1 MLNSYYFIK
10 KDMSEQPDEQ
20 VRSTRSGTVLSTE
33 FLSPWSHPPSAGTC
47 SKPGSSPSLIV
58 QSFYLNGITEAG
70 LIRSA
75 LNSISS
81 PTPFPRGSGVGLK
94 VPSLQSL
101 KVCFVFPAQPG
112 PFFKIPEG
120 PP

>member
-1 MLNSYYFIK
+1 MLNNYYFIK
-10 KDMSEQPDEQ
+10 KDRSEQPDEQ
-20 VRSTRSGTVLSTE
+20 VHSTRSGTVLSTE
-33 FLSPWSHPPSAGTC
+33 FLSPCFYPSAGTC

-58 QSFYLNGITEAG
+58 QSFCLNRITEAG
-70 LIRSA
+70 LVRSG
-75 LNSISS
+75 LSSISS

-101 KVCFVFPAQPG
+101 KVCFVFLAQPG